1 MSFMPTNSASSP
13 TLNEPQITHNPVHDM
28 QVLLMDLQTLG
39 SITSTRENEQDKF
52 VDRLIMTALYLKSID
67 RELRSKCLYFACL
80 FVRPTLNVTL
90 ILGEW
95 PEMVRLIS
103 RVYPKL
109 QKNPN
114 NPANLHCMECIDY
127 IKSFMT
133 SYTRDNTGYNPSSSV
148 PNNNNR
154 TQNHTVVRS
163 VHPPSSHNTTWPP
176 PYVPPPMGPHH
187 TSNGERYV
195 YASSIATQENV

>member
-1 MSFMPTNSASSP
+1 MSFMPTNSASDP
-13 TLNEPQITHNPVHDM
+13 TLNESQITHNPVHDM
-28 QVLLMDLQTLG
+28 QVLLMDLQALG

-67 RELRSKCLYFACL
+67 RDLRIKCLYMAYL

-95 PEMVRLIS
+95 PEMQRLIG
-103 RVYPKL
+103 RVYPTL
-109 QKNPN
+109 QKSQK
-114 NPANLHCMECIDY
+114 NPANLNCMMCIKE
-127 IKSFMT
+127 IISFMMV
-133 SYTRDNTGYNPSSSV
+133 YTQDNVGYNSSSSV

-176 PYVPPPMGPHH
+176 PYVPPPTHGAK
-187 TSNGERYV
+187 YF